1 VPDRLVFWG
10 ILIRLTTEVFHQL
23 RAEALAAFDRI
34 IGLDLSEVAVEPER
48 TCAEPSSIKIKPCQ
62 LLDA

>member
-1 VPDRLVFWG
+1 MSGSLRG
-10 ILIRLTTEVFHQL
+10 CFHQL

-34 IGLDLSEVAVEPER
+34 IGLDLSEVAVEPKR